1 MNSLFRLLEEYDS
14 PENWMVHDFIF
25 DNVEDAYEVSREFLK
40 ACISVNVITPEDLGN
55 PTFNN

>member
-1 MNSLFRLLEEYDS
+1 
-14 PENWMVHDFIF
+14 MVHDFIF
-25 DNVEDAYEVSREFLK
+25 DNIEEVYEVAREFLK